1 MCTSYADSS
10 GTLLQQM
17 VTEHP
22 DIVNQ
27 ITSLMHHGY
36 VKWAGIQTVH
46 AESYNR
52 DRLKLQVS
60 IITGI

>member
-1 MCTSYADSS
+1 
-10 GTLLQQM
+10 M

>member
-1 MCTSYADSS
+1 
-10 GTLLQQM
+10 M

-22 DIVNQ
+22 SIVNQ

-46 AESYNR
+46 AESYNH
-52 DRLKLQVS
+52 DRLRLQVCYV
-60 IITGI
+60 TRQ